1 MSFRCAL
8 PLRTSCEVN
17 SKIDYHI
24 LWKYFHSDLSE
35 QDQQELDVWLKSS
48 SKHRAYFEKVKKKYS
63 ENELVQYNPDMEAAW
78 KNINRSVNKKRNIRW
93 QISVAAGLLV
103 ITGLALFFELNKSR
117 QIQPG
122 PVSEISFDPGISKA
136 TLVFENGSQ
145 VELEAQT
152 DTVISNDEV
161 LINNSNN
168 VLNYQTKEKDQKI
181 TKKPKEVQ
189 YNTLI
194 VPRGGEYD
202 LVLTDG
208 TTVKINS
215 ESILRYPV
223 EFTGNSRNVELIGE
237 AFFKVKSDAA
247 KPFIIRTGKHLT
259 KVYGTTFNIKSY
271 PEENETCTT
280 LIEGHVTN
288 SVVGGAEHELIPGHQ
303 SVFSKDNEVFQ
314 TKKVNVNEYTS
325 WSEGRFYFR
334 NMSLEEMTK
343 ILARWYDI
351 EFQFN
356 NDEIRKIKFSGN
368 LKRYE
373 NIQTILVKLSKTN
386 EITFSAY
393 ENTIFLN

>member
-1 MSFRCAL
+1 MVFASAL
-8 PLRTSCEVN
+8 TVLTTYELN
-17 SKIDYHI
+17 GKIDYKI
-24 LWKYFHSDLSE
+24 LWKYFHSDLSVE
-35 QDQQELDVWLKSS
+35 EKKELDVWLNASS
-48 SKHRAYFEKVKKKYS
+48 THRAYFENAQKKYS
-63 ENELVQYNPDMEAAW
+63 GEKSIQYDPDLDKAW
-78 KNINRSVNKKRNIRW
+78 KKISSSTTRKRTIGWR
-93 QISVAAGLLV
+93 ISVAAGLLV
-103 ITGLALFFELNKSR
+103 IVGLSLLFVIKQSK
-117 QIQPG
+117 QIKTI

-136 TLVFENGSQ
+136 TLVFENGAQ

-152 DTVISNDEV
+152 DTVIRNDEV
-161 LINNSNN
+161 KINNSNK
-168 VLNYQTKEKDQKI
+168 VLNYQAKEKDNSLTI
-181 TKKPKEVQ
+181 KPKPVQ

-237 AFFKVKSDAA
+237 AFFKVKPDAS
-247 KPFIIRTGKHLT
+247 KPFIVNSGKHQT

-271 PEENETCTT
+271 PNDNETFTT
-280 LIEGHVTN
+280 LVEGHVTTA
-288 SVVGGAEHELIPGHQ
+288 VTGGSEHELIPGHQ
-303 SVFSKDNEVFQ
+303 SVFRKDNESFNTQ
-314 TKKVNVNEYTS
+314 KVNVREFTS

-343 ILARWYDI
+343 ILARWYNVDF
-351 EFQFN
+351 EFN
-356 NDEIRKIKFSGN
+356 NQNIKTIKFSGN
-368 LKRYE
+368 LKRYD
-373 NIQTILVKLSKTN
+373 NIQTILVQLSKTN